1 MNFKIKFQYFKE
13 TVEQLKEWGFMV
25 YVPTNIHEYD
35 FRYGWVTDGTHILY
49 FQIDD
54 LCGLRF
60 STECISSNGIGCG
73 CRIKIPF
80 TKEGIIKGFGVSY
93 GKPYPDFE
101 SFRKKY
107 WNALMLM

>member
-1 MNFKIKFQYFKE
+1 MNFETKDRYFKE

-25 YVPTNIHEYD
+25 YVPTNIFDKD
-35 FRYGWVTDGTHILY
+35 FRYGWVTDGIHILY
-49 FQIDD
+49 FQINY
-54 LCGLRF
+54 LEGLMF
-60 STECISSNGIGCG
+60 STECIPSKETGCG
-73 CRIKIPF
+73 RRISIPF
-80 TKEGIIKGFGVSY
+80 TKEGIIEGFGVSY

>member
-1 MNFKIKFQYFKE
+1 MNFKIKCQYFNE

-25 YVPTNIHEYD
+25 YVPTNIFEDD
-35 FRYGWVTDGTHILY
+35 FRYGWITDGIHILY
-49 FQIDD
+49 FQIND
-54 LCGLRF
+54 LEGLMF
-60 STECISSNGIGCG
+60 STECIPSKETGCG
-73 CRIKIPF
+73 RRIYIPF
-80 TKEGIIKGFGVSY
+80 TKEGIIDGFGVSY